1 MSTKRVLPL
10 IIIVIALVLVA
21 IFLVRDSQERKVMA
35 LVEQCGGWISLKD
48 PFISNSFDHYND
60 PENWKETEQLIGQ
73 ASLKFSSQSE
83 FTCEWEPIHKIK
95 NLIWL
100 VTNCAEKLG
109 DHYEYRT
116 AYLLFRVGST
126 GLIESFYVPVGND
139 YVELVEPFVKGPEDN
154 ELSETRTGHI
164 KLRLT
169 SPDEIPPLVYESSGL
184 LK

>member
-1 MSTKRVLPL
+1 MSAKRVFPW
-10 IIIVIALVLVA
+10 IVIPITLVILA
-21 IFLVRDSQERKVMA
+21 TFLLGDAQERKVMA
-35 LVEQCGGWISLKD
+35 LVEKYGGWISLKE
-48 PFISNSFDHYND
+48 PYKANSFDHYND
-60 PENWKETEQLIGQ
+60 TENWKETEQLIGQ

-83 FTCEWEPIHKIK
+83 FTCEWKPIHKIK
-95 NLIWL
+95 NIIWL

-109 DHYEYRT
+109 DHNEYRT
-116 AYLLFRVGST
+116 AYILFRVGST

>member
-1 MSTKRVLPL
+1 MLTKRVLPL
-10 IIIVIALVLVA
+10 IITVIALVIVA

-35 LVEQCGGWISLKD
+35 LVEQYGGWISLKD

-73 ASLKFSSQSE
+73 ASLKFSRQSE

-126 GLIESFYVPVGND
+126 GLIESFYVPIGND
-139 YVELVEPFVKGPEDN
+139 YVELIEPFVKGPEDM
-154 ELSETRTGHI
+154 EISETRTENLE
-164 KLRLT
+164 LRLA
-169 SPDEIPPLVYESSGL
+169 SSNEIPPLVYEGTGL